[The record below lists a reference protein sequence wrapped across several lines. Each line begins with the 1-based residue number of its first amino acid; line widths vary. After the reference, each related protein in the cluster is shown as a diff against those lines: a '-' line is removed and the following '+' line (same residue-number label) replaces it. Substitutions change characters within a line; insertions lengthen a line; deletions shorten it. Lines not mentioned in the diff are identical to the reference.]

1 MSADRVIVVV
11 PGLGA
16 LALEVDAYRRA
27 LAEGAALVGPA
38 GPAAAADDETLL
50 TAEQLSAA
58 LGNVPITWL
67 ETAGRDGR
75 IPSVECGRW
84 RRFKRSAVEAAL
96 AANGKGARA

>member
-1 MSADRVIVVV
+1 MSDWVLI
-11 PGLGA
+11 PLPFGT
-16 LALEVDAYRRA
+16 LALEVGAYRRA
-27 LAEGAALVGPA
+27 LAEGAALVGAA
-38 GPAAAADDETLL
+38 GAAEVAADEALL

-67 ETAGRDGR
+67 EAAGRDGR

-84 RRFKRSAVEAAL
+84 RRFKRTAVEAAL